1 MKNAGWYV
9 LNMEHLIMVRLFIQ
23 VSIEIA
29 VRQGI
34 DSHNSTLKYRL
45 VFIVPNKFYIS
56 LSDPYQTGNM
66 KTKTAHEVFDF

>member
-1 MKNAGWYV
+1 
-9 LNMEHLIMVRLFIQ
+9 MEHLTMVRLFIQ

-34 DSHNSTLKYRL
+34 DNFTLKYRL
-45 VFIVPNKFYIS
+45 LFIVLNKFYIS